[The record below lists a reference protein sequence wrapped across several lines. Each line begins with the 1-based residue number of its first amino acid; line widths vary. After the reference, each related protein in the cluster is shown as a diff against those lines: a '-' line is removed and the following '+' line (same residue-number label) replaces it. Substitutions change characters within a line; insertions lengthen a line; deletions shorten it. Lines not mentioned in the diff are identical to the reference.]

1 MNIREFQ
8 LKRRTHAV
16 IIGAGLSGL
25 ACAYHLKKAGIDF
38 TILESADDVGGR
50 VRSDIV
56 DGYILDRGFQVLLT
70 AYPDA
75 RELLDYERLQL
86 KSFIPGAQI
95 RLDGEFHIVADPW
108 RRPSDCLKS
117 VFNPIGTLKD
127 KFLISKLRKR
137 VTGGSLNSL
146 YERKE
151 QSTAEFL
158 RQFGFS
164 KSMID
169 RFFRPF
175 FGGVFFDRSLTT
187 SSKMF
192 EFTFR
197 MFSTGD
203 TTLPAAGMGAISN
216 QLAEKVGKSQI
227 QFNCRVASVQENS
240 VILESGALIQ
250 TDAIVVATEGPE
262 ASRLLNRPMVQKMRS
277 TRCLYFAADK
287 APMSAPI
294 LVLNG
299 EDSELINNLCIPS
312 NVNASYAPPGK
323 CLISVSVIGREDLP
337 DNGMREAVLDQLR
350 TWYGREVSNWRHLR
364 TYNIERGLP
373 DYAGSAL
380 GEVEKSTRLEKG
392 TYVCGDHRDTA
403 SIQGALSSGKRAA
416 QALIED
422 FEASAQT
429 VAS

>member
-1 MNIREFQ
+1 MNVRDFQ
-8 LKRRTHAV
+8 LERPVHAT

-25 ACAYHLKKAGIDF
+25 ACAYHLKQAGIEF
-38 TILESADDVGGR
+38 TILESSDDVGGR
-50 VRSDIV
+50 VRSDVV
-56 DGYILDRGFQVLLT
+56 DGFILDRGFQVLLT

-75 RELLDYERLQL
+75 KELLDYEKLAL

-95 RLDGEFHIVADPW
+95 RINGEFHTITDPW

-117 VFNPIGTLKD
+117 VFNPIGNFKD
-127 KFLISKLRKR
+127 KLLISKLRQS
-137 VTGGSLNSL
+137 VTSGSLNSL
-146 YERKE
+146 YEKNE
-151 QSTAEFL
+151 QTTAEFL
-158 RQFGFS
+158 HQFGFS
-164 KSMID
+164 KGMID

-175 FGGVFFDRSLTT
+175 FGGVFFDKSLST

-197 MFSTGD
+197 LFSTGD
-203 TTLPAAGMGAISN
+203 TTLPAAGMGAISD
-216 QLAEKVGKSQI
+216 QLADKIGRAKVQL
-227 QFNCRVASVQENS
+227 NCRVASIKGNS
-240 VILESGALIQ
+240 VFLENGAMIQ

-262 ASRLLNRPMVQKMRS
+262 ASRLLQRPMVQKMRS

-287 APMSAPI
+287 APMSAPL

-312 NVNASYAPPGK
+312 NVNSSYAPPGK

-337 DNGMREAVLDQLR
+337 DDGMKNAVLDQLEA
-350 TWYGREVSNWRHLR
+350 WYGREVSNWKHLR
-364 TYNIERGLP
+364 TYNIKQGLP
-373 DYAGSAL
+373 DYAAPAL
-380 GEVEKSTRLEKG
+380 SEVEKSTRLERG
-392 TYVCGDHRDTA
+392 TYDCGDHRDTA
-403 SIQGALSSGKRAA
+403 SIQGALSSGRRAA

>member
-1 MNIREFQ
+1 MNIRDFQ
-8 LKRRTHAV
+8 LNRPVHAT

-25 ACAYHLKKAGIDF
+25 ACAYHLKRAGIEY
-38 TILESADDVGGR
+38 TILESSDGVGGR
-50 VRSDIV
+50 VRSDVV
-56 DGYILDRGFQVLLT
+56 DGFILDRGFQVLLT

-75 RELLDYERLQL
+75 KELLDYEKLVL

-95 RLDGEFHIVADPW
+95 RLNGEFHTIADPW

-117 VFNPIGTLKD
+117 VFNPIGNFKD
-127 KFLISKLRKR
+127 KLLISKLRQS
-137 VTGGSLNSL
+137 VTCGSLKSL
-146 YERKE
+146 YEKNE
-151 QSTAEFL
+151 QTTAEFL
-158 RQFGFS
+158 HQFGFS
-164 KSMID
+164 KDMID

-175 FGGVFFDRSLTT
+175 FGGVFFDKSLST

-197 MFSTGD
+197 LFSTGD
-203 TTLPAAGMGAISN
+203 TTLPAAGMGAISD
-216 QLAEKVGKSQI
+216 QLAEKIGRAKVQL
-227 QFNCRVASVQENS
+227 NCRVASIKGNS
-240 VILESGALIQ
+240 VFLENGAMIQ

-262 ASRLLNRPMVQKMRS
+262 ASRLLKRPMVQKMRS

-312 NVNASYAPPGK
+312 NVNSSYAPPGK

-337 DNGMREAVLDQLR
+337 DDGMKNAVLDQLEA
-350 TWYGREVSNWRHLR
+350 WYGREVSNWKHLR
-364 TYNIERGLP
+364 TYNIKQGLP
-373 DYAGSAL
+373 DYAAPAL
-380 GEVEKSTRLEKG
+380 SEVEKSTRLERG

-403 SIQGALSSGKRAA
+403 SIQGALSSGRRAA

>member
-1 MNIREFQ
+1 MNIRDFQ
-8 LKRRTHAV
+8 SARPTHAV

-38 TILESADDVGGR
+38 TILESSDDVGGR
-50 VRSDIV
+50 VRSDFV

-75 RELLDYERLQL
+75 RELLDYDRLKL

-95 RLDGEFHIVADPW
+95 RFSGEFHTVADPW
-108 RRPSDCLKS
+108 RRPSDSLKS
-117 VFNPIGTLKD
+117 VFNPIGTFKD
-127 KFLISKLRKR
+127 KLLISKLRQS
-137 VTGGSLNSL
+137 VTSGSLKSL

-158 RQFGFS
+158 HQFGFT
-164 KSMID
+164 KNMID

-175 FGGVFFDRSLTT
+175 FGGVFFDKTLST

-197 MFSTGD
+197 MFSKGD
-203 TTLPAAGMGAISN
+203 TSLPAGGMGAISN
-216 QLAEKVGKSQI
+216 QLAEKIGKSKI
-227 QFNCRVASVQENS
+227 QFNCRVASINGNS
-240 VILESGALIQ
+240 VLLENGTMIQ

-262 ASRLLNRPMVQKMRS
+262 ASRLLKKPMVKKMRS

-294 LVLNG
+294 LVLDG
-299 EDSELINNLCIPS
+299 ENAELINNLCVPS
-312 NVNASYAPPGK
+312 NLHSSYAPPGK

-337 DNGMREAVLDQLR
+337 DDGMKAAVLKQLEE
-350 TWYGREVSNWRHLR
+350 WYGRDVSNWKHLR
-364 TYNIERGLP
+364 TYNIKQGLP
-373 DYAGSAL
+373 DYAAPAL
-380 GEVEKSTRLEKG
+380 KEVERSTRLEKG
-392 TYVCGDHRDTA
+392 MYVCGDHRDTA

-416 QALIED
+416 HALIED

>member
-1 MNIREFQ
+1 
-8 LKRRTHAV
+8 
-16 IIGAGLSGL
+16 
-25 ACAYHLKKAGIDF
+25 
-38 TILESADDVGGR
+38 
-50 VRSDIV
+50 
-56 DGYILDRGFQVLLT
+56 
-70 AYPDA
+70 
-75 RELLDYERLQL
+75 
-86 KSFIPGAQI
+86 
-95 RLDGEFHIVADPW
+95 
-108 RRPSDCLKS
+108 
-117 VFNPIGTLKD
+117 
-127 KFLISKLRKR
+127 
-137 VTGGSLNSL
+137 SL
-146 YERKE
+146 YKKKE

-158 RQFGFS
+158 QQFGFS
-164 KSMID
+164 KSMVD

-175 FGGVFFDRSLTT
+175 FGGVFFDRSLST

-216 QLAEKVGKSQI
+216 QLAEKVGKSHI
-227 QFNCRVASVQENS
+227 QFNCRVASLQGNS

-277 TRCLYFAADK
+277 TRCLYFAADN

-312 NVNASYAPPGK
+312 NVNAAYAPPGK

-337 DNGMREAVLDQLR
+337 DDGMRMAVLDQLEA
-350 TWYGREVSNWRHLR
+350 WYGREVSNWRHLR
-364 TYNIERGLP
+364 TYNIKRGLP
-373 DYAGSAL
+373 DYAAPAL
-380 GEVEKSTRLEKG
+380 GEVEKSTRLERG